1 LQEVIMSESSAPGW
15 RTSMMVHGYTLT
27 QRAAPGPTAPSVP
40 VVAGLIE
47 TATGDVQFA
56 MRIGQDGDPVILS
69 LQAASQHITHVREL
83 LLDRLR
89 LTGELL
95 GGDET

>member
-1 LQEVIMSESSAPGW
+1 MI
-15 RTSMMVHGYTLT
+15 VHGYPLT
-27 QRAAPGPTAPSVP
+27 QRAPGPRTALTEP
-40 VVAGLIE
+40 VVTGLIE
-47 TATGDVQFA
+47 TATGDVVFA
-56 MRIGQDGDPVILS
+56 MRIGQNGEPVILS